1 MIYHLKHHEIDFE
14 KWDKIASKQFVPYS
28 YSWYLNSVSPN
39 WEALVLNNYE
49 AIMPLT
55 CKKKWGID
63 YLAQPYFTQQLGI
76 FGENISIQIIE
87 QFIDEITNRYRYIDI
102 NLNEKNSLYLIN
114 NKNTFHQT
122 NILLELNKHYEILH
136 KNFSE
141 NTKRMI
147 KKAEKSGLRIEVTE
161 NHENLIN
168 LFKKNK
174 GKNLKHLDNQAYQTL
189 NNLISNSQKFINVQI
204 KSIYQE
210 NNLLGGAIFLKFN
223 HRLIFFFSAIGDKG
237 KELGAMH
244 YLIANTIKEYSQ
256 QNLILDFE
264 GSNNVNLARFYKSF
278 GSKEIVYLRL
288 KKNNLPYPIK
298 WLKK

>member
-28 YSWYLNSVSPN
+28 CSWYLNSVSPN
-39 WEALVLNNYE
+39 WEALVLNDYE

-76 FGENISIQIIE
+76 FGDNIFIQTIE
-87 QFIDEITNRYRYIDI
+87 QFIAEIINKYRYIDI
-102 NLNEKNSLYLIN
+102 NLNEKNSSYLIN

-122 NILLELNKHYEILH
+122 NILLELNKPYEILH
-136 KNFSE
+136 KDFSE

-147 KKAEKSGLRIEVTE
+147 KKAKKFGVRIEETK

-168 LFKKNK
+168 LFKYTK
-174 GKNLKHLDNQAYQTL
+174 GKSLKHLDNKAYLTL
-189 NNLISNSQKFINVQI
+189 NNLIINCKKYINVQI
-204 KSIYQE
+204 KNIYQE

-244 YLIANTIKEYSQ
+244 YLIADTVKENSHR
-256 QNLILDFE
+256 NLILDFE

-278 GSKEIVYLRL
+278 GSKEIVYLRF